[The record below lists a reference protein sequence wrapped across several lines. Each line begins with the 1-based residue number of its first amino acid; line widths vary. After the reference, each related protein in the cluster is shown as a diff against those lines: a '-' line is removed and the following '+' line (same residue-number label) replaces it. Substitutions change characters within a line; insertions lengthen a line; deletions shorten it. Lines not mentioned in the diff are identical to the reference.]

1 MSSRCRASVLALM
14 LAAAALPAAA
24 RELKVCSEPNNLPF
38 SNRAGAGFENRI
50 AALVAHELGAT
61 LVPVSI
67 AQHGP
72 GFLRATLG
80 SGRCDVLM
88 ALPVGAGGATL
99 TRPYYRASWVFVGRA
114 DRPLPRS
121 FDDPALRDLAIGVPV
136 VGEGADTP
144 PVIALGRRGIVD
156 RLVRYPVGGDL
167 SDDDDAAARMIEDVA
182 EGRLDVAV
190 MWGPA
195 AGYHAARHGTA
206 LHLLPTPPDDG
217 ATIPLALSIAMAV
230 KRDNPL
236 HAELD
241 AALTRR
247 RADIAAVLA
256 AYHVPVLPD

>member
-1 MSSRCRASVLALM
+1 M
-14 LAAAALPAAA
+14 LSLAALPTAA

-50 AALVAHELGAT
+50 AALLAHELGAT
-61 LVPVSI
+61 LVAVPI
-67 AQHGP
+67 AQRGP

-88 ALPVGAGGATL
+88 ALPVGATGAAL
-99 TRPYYRASWVFVGRA
+99 TQPYYRASWVFVVRA
-114 DRPLPRS
+114 ERPMPTS
-121 FDDPALRDLAIGVPV
+121 FDEPALRELAIGVPV

-156 RLVRYPVGGDL
+156 RMVRYPVGGDL
-167 SDDDDAAARMIEDVA
+167 GEDDDAAARMIEDVA

-195 AGYHAARHGTA
+195 AGYHAARQSAA
-206 LHLLPTPPDDG
+206 LRLVPTPPDDG
-217 ATIPLALSIAMAV
+217 PTIRLALSIAMAV
-230 KRDNPL
+230 KRDSPL
-236 HAELD
+236 REELD

-247 RADIAAVLA
+247 RAEVAAVLA